1 MTHSLWLTRNEAVH
15 KHEESAINEE
25 KHEGLNAEIDKIF
38 SGLPHMRM
46 LPFGDAVLFKRGKK
60 RIKQY
65 RLRNKENWV
74 HDARSIK
81 EAYMTSITASSELL
95 IEWLKT
101 AN

>member
-1 MTHSLWLTRNEAVH
+1 
-15 KHEESAINEE
+15 
-25 KHEGLNAEIDKIF
+25 
-38 SGLPHMRM
+38 MRM